1 MPLPPIPQPAKYLL
15 CTLLFVLAGC
25 SPLAPLNLVIPDD
38 GYRVLADQ
46 AYGDNPRQRLDVY
59 LPRENLQQAP
69 VVVFYYGGSWRGGK
83 RQNYAFVAE
92 ALAARGIIT
101 VIPDYRVYPEVR
113 YPDFLRDNAAAL
125 AWVERER
132 RNWQDEPQ
140 GLFVMG
146 HSAGGYNAAML
157 ALDDRWLAEHNLS
170 RAQLSGWIGLAG
182 AYDFIPIINP
192 RVKPVFHHP
201 DTPED
206 SQPLFHADASSPPAL
221 LLAASPDRLVDPQR
235 NTGQLSEKL
244 RGEGVS
250 VDSDVFPSLNHFTL
264 VLAMARPFQGWEPIA
279 DRVRD
284 FVFAQ
289 DGKTSPES

>member
-1 MPLPPIPQPAKYLL
+1 MRLSPITQPPKHLL
-15 CTLLFVLAGC
+15 YALLLVLAGC
-25 SPLAPLNLVIPDD
+25 SPLAPLNMVIPD
-38 GYRVLADQ
+38 GEYRVLADQ
-46 AYGDNPRQRLDVY
+46 AYGDNPRQKLDVY

-132 RNWQDEPQ
+132 HNWQDSPQ

-157 ALDDRWLAEHNLS
+157 ALDARWLAEQDLS
-170 RAQLSGWIGLAG
+170 REQLSGWIALAG

-206 SQPLFHADASSPPAL
+206 SQPLFHANASSPPAL
-221 LLAASPDRLVDPQR
+221 LLAASPDRLVDPER

-244 RGEGVS
+244 RGADVS
-250 VDSDVFPSLNHFTL
+250 VDSQVYPSLNHFTL
-264 VLAMARPFQGWEPIA
+264 LLAMARPFQGWEPIA
-279 DRVRD
+279 DQVRD

-289 DGKTSPES
+289 DGKTSPGS